1 MADMY
6 RINLKRL
13 HLAILAIVATSCSTQ
28 LQRPSVPEPSP
39 FNAVCNHEF
48 SASQT
53 DLQPSFTERESNSI
67 IDGDTTETLLSSLST
82 ATDFQGKG
90 NSRWMAS
97 WSFDARPSALGCA
110 IDNVVTSVEVE
121 YNFPLWPEQLS
132 VTNRNLVDQWNQ
144 YSDAMRAHHCRHGKA
159 GIDASLEVRARLQQ
173 LEGSGSCEALIQQ
186 GDALAISIIDEYKQL
201 EKGYTPPEIS
211 DFLQV
216 KSPE

>member
-6 RINLKRL
+6 WIDLKRL
-13 HLAILAIVATSCSTQ
+13 LLATLALVATSCSTQ
-28 LQRPSVPEPSP
+28 VQRPSVPEPSP
-39 FNAVCNHEF
+39 FNAVCDHEF
-48 SASQT
+48 SAGQT
-53 DLQPSFTERESNSI
+53 DLQPSFIEREFNSI
-67 IDGDTTETLLSSLST
+67 IDGDTTEALLTSLNT

-97 WSFDARPSALGCA
+97 WSFDASPSALGCA

-132 VTNRNLVDQWNQ
+132 VTNRNLADQWNQ
-144 YSDAMRAHHCRHGKA
+144 YSDAMRTHHCRHGKA

-173 LEGSGSCEALIQQ
+173 LEGSGSCEALIEQ
-186 GDALAISIIDEYKQL
+186 GDALARSIIEEYKQL
-201 EKGYTPPEIS
+201 ETGYTPPEIS